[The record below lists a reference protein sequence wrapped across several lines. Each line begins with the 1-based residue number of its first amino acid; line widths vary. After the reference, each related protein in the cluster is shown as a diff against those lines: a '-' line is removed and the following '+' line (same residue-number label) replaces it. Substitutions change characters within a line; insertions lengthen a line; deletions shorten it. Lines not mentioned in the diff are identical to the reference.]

1 MQVLSLSKI
10 LICRD
15 GLNTLHGRIQ
25 KRYCWYIKL
34 IFLPFDKT
42 KIRFLHFPLLEIF
55 ALKQNLC
62 KLQWVSDKA
71 RQKWS
76 TLGLMKSL
84 KDRKRSSIFWISGP
98 NPYRPFVLLW
108 VVRIHWLELPQLYH
122 RGDEGATKEIL
133 QLCLPGL
140 KLVVTTMTS
149 GHLKFC
155 QLCKFF
161 QKTTCF
167 LTIYPFRRHDL
178 PLLWEL
184 HTYNQKRTTF
194 LILMHITLFYCEWK
208 RIFCV

>member
-1 MQVLSLSKI
+1 MSYNYCHNSCKSSLWV
-10 LICRD
+10 RFWFAGMD
-15 GLNTLHGRIQ
+15 WTLYMGGYRNGIVD
-25 KRYCWYIKL
+25 ISNL
-34 IFLPFDKT
+34 FFLPFDKT
-42 KIRFLHFPLLEIF
+42 KIRFLHFPLFEIF

-108 VVRIHWLELPQLYH
+108 VVCIHWLELPQLYH

-167 LTIYPFRRHDL
+167 LTIYPSHRHDL
-178 PLLWEL
+178 PPSLGII
-184 HTYNQKRTTF
+184 H
-194 LILMHITLFYCEWK
+194 
-208 RIFCV
+208 V